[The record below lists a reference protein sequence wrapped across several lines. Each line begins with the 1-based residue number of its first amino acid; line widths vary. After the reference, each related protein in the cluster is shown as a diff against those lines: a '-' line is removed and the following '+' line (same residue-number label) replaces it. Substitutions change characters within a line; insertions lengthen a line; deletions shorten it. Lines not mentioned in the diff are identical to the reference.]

1 MKRIPIYLLL
11 MLSLVASQAMAEA
24 LQPFSS
30 PALHNPH
37 PKTSAVQ
44 QDWPEVMPG
53 QGINR
58 EHWDEQ
64 HMAAERQ
71 MLPQPSVP
79 HFDGRIEGWR

>member
-11 MLSLVASQAMAEA
+11 MLSLIASQAMAEA
-24 LQPFSS
+24 IQPFNS

-44 QDWPEVMPG
+44 QDWPKVIPE

-58 EHWDEQ
+58 EHWDAE
-64 HMAAERQ
+64 HMAAARQ
-71 MLPQPSVP
+71 TLPQQSVP